1 MIHAYDKLYL
11 EKARTSLGRM
21 LDFAVYDLHQ
31 PLKEFWNRFLLSPL
45 SKLFENGDT
54 GLLSGKSGIEM
65 AYEVMGIE
73 DRTGHFEIRSDRSAE
88 YWAGWALAYYQWE
101 TNLTFRRITDTVPID
116 EIVVLYTPYHEMDIR
131 QFSDK
136 MTELLK
142 ERSSVSRLKILR
154 ENAGL
159 SQSALAS
166 LSDVPV
172 RTIQQYEQRR
182 KNINKAQAEYL
193 VSLAKVLCCNVDD
206 LMELDTTE

>member
-31 PLKEFWNRFLLSPL
+31 PLKELWNRFLLSPL

-65 AYEVMGIE
+65 AYEVMDIE
-73 DRTGHFEIRSDRSAE
+73 YRTDHYEIRSDRSAE

-116 EIVVLYTPYHEMDIR
+116 EIVALYTPYHEMDIR

-166 LSDVPV
+166 LSNVPV

-193 VSLAKVLCCNVDD
+193 VSLAKVLCCNVED

>member
-21 LDFAVYDLHQ
+21 LDFAVYVLHQ

-73 DRTGHFEIRSDRSAE
+73 DRTDHYEIRSDRSAE

-116 EIVVLYTPYHEMDIR
+116 EIVALYTPYHEMDIR

-206 LMELDTTE
+206 LMELNTTE